1 MANVVVFIDAQNLY
15 NDARRAFCRRT
26 DPAAYGQVDPMRL
39 GRLLAAKHPLGADE
53 PRDLKDVRIYRGRP
67 DSTKQ
72 PKTYGAH
79 MRQCAAWEKA
89 GAIVIP
95 RPLRYPHTWPDD
107 PPEEKGIDVQIA
119 LDMVTMA
126 INDELDV
133 ALLASLIQTWG
144 LRSKR
149 SSSCHLTLRRRSKS
163 RHGEPLAF
171 GRRFGCRIGT
181 SGATSSKKRTTE
193 VSAID
198 AITTSSRAD
207 SQSRLASRGWSPGR
221 AS

>member
-133 ALLASLIQTWG
+133 ALLASTDTDLGPALEAFFLLPLDPSKTVEAAAWRTSG
-144 LRSKR
+144 FRKALRLPNRHVWCHFLEEEDYR
-149 SSSCHLTLRRRSKS
+149 SVCDRRDYNVKS
-163 RHGEPLAF
+163 R
-171 GRRFGCRIGT
+171 
-181 SGATSSKKRTTE
+181 
-193 VSAID
+193 
-198 AITTSSRAD
+198 
-207 SQSRLASRGWSPGR
+207 
-221 AS
+221 